1 MNANICPL
9 GNHQQLVTDI
19 RGINSPTSDIRH
31 FLMQSH
37 HVIKNN
43 ESDWITMVTAS
54 PGVAKTVS
62 TNLVTFQA
70 NQTYLVTSPPG
81 EQVQSICI
89 NITALLLRYGCL
101 SKVRSDIIKCNS
113 IRLGSHCRLSQG
125 RQTIKG
131 STTIY
136 FYKG

>member
-1 MNANICPL
+1 MQQKCILKFLKVNHIKKSDFVDGPDCFMDRVMNANICPL
-9 GNHQQLVTDI
+9 ENYQQLVTNI

-81 EQVQSICI
+81 EQV
-89 NITALLLRYGCL
+89 R
-101 SKVRSDIIKCNS
+101 
-113 IRLGSHCRLSQG
+113 
-125 RQTIKG
+125 
-131 STTIY
+131 
-136 FYKG
+136 

>member
-9 GNHQQLVTDI
+9 ENHQQLVANI
-19 RGINSPTSDIRH
+19 RAINSPTSDIRH

-81 EQVQSICI
+81 EQV
-89 NITALLLRYGCL
+89 
-101 SKVRSDIIKCNS
+101 
-113 IRLGSHCRLSQG
+113 
-125 RQTIKG
+125 
-131 STTIY
+131 
-136 FYKG
+136 

>member
-1 MNANICPL
+1 
-9 GNHQQLVTDI
+9 
-19 RGINSPTSDIRH
+19 
-31 FLMQSH
+31 MQSH

-81 EQVQSICI
+81 EQ
-89 NITALLLRYGCL
+89 A
-101 SKVRSDIIKCNS
+101 
-113 IRLGSHCRLSQG
+113 
-125 RQTIKG
+125 
-131 STTIY
+131 
-136 FYKG
+136 